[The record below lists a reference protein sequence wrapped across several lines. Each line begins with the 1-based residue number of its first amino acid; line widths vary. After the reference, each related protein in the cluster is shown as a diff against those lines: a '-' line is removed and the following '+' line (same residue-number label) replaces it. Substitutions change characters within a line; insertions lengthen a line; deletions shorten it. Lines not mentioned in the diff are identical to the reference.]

1 MHAIYVLRRFGVFL
15 LIVWLAGTL
24 NFFLPRLGGQDPVAT
39 KLMQEASLGGYVHA
53 GIEEMAKSYQQQFGL
68 DKPLWRQ
75 YLRYLGALAH
85 GNLGPSFQ
93 YRSTSVNE
101 LIAQGFPVDLAV
113 GGSAMLIAL
122 VVGGAIG
129 VFAALHRNSWWEHG
143 LMALA
148 GMGISVPVF
157 VIAPVLILV
166 FAIGLHWLPPGD
178 WGGISHLILPAA
190 ALAFPYTAYIARLM
204 RGATLEV
211 LGSRFI
217 LTARAKG
224 LPLRTIMLRHALKPA
239 LLPLI
244 SFLGPALA
252 GVITGSIVVETTFGL
267 PGIGRYF
274 TTGALNRDY
283 TLVMGITI
291 LYGALILFLNLL
303 VDLCYAALDPR
314 VRFER

>member
-1 MHAIYVLRRFGVFL
+1 VLRYTVHRLLGAIPTLL
-15 LIVWLAGTL
+15 LIATLAFALLHAAPGGP
-24 NFFLPRLGGQDPVAT
+24 FDSEKVMLPEIQ
-39 KLMQEASLGGYVHA
+39 KS
-53 GIEEMAKSYQQQFGL
+53 IESQYHL
-68 DKPLWRQ
+68 DEPLWRQ

-85 GNLGPSFQ
+85 GDLGPSFQ

-101 LIAQGFPVDLAV
+101 LIAQGFPIDAAV
-113 GGSAMLIAL
+113 GGSAILIAL
-122 VVGGAIG
+122 VVGGTIG
-129 VFAALHRNSWWEHG
+129 VLAALHRNSWWEHG

-148 GMGISVPVF
+148 VMGISVPVF

-166 FAIGLHWLPPGD
+166 FAIRLHWLPPGD
-178 WGGISHLILPAA
+178 WGGISHLILPAL